1 MSLYCGRASHCVLH
15 LFTAFVICGADENMV
30 EALNSYSTATV
41 YECQEEAKESGKKRT
56 NQLPARC
63 KRAGFPEFVN
73 A

>member
-1 MSLYCGRASHCVLH
+1 
-15 LFTAFVICGADENMV
+15 MV

-41 YECQEEAKESGKKRT
+41 YECQEEANESGKKRT

-63 KRAGFPEFVN
+63 KRAGFPEFVS